1 MGSGDGIIRFRDGIA
16 IAQVILFSMSLLHAY
31 HFRRTRRIGWF
42 CIGVFSLLRLV
53 GAGCML
59 GTVTKDGNGL
69 WAGVFVCESLG
80 VLLLIFTLLEM
91 TESMYVF
98 ALCFCA
104 GDSVFRKRKKKI
116 MQEELAYHSYGG

>member
-1 MGSGDGIIRFRDGIA
+1 MGSGDGIIRFRDGTA

-69 WAGVFVCESLG
+69 WAGVFVCETLG
-80 VLLLIFTLLEM
+80 VLPLIFTLLEM
-91 TESMYVF
+91 TERMYVF
-98 ALCFCA
+98 ALRFLCR
-104 GDSVFRKRKKKI
+104 DSVLR
-116 MQEELAYHSYGG
+116 